1 MSKTLFDA
9 NFYVS
14 SLITYGRRFETRFE
28 KILIKLS
35 LPGLVKHD
43 ESDTSQRSFQVFG
56 LGQCYIPGITHF
68 TSVDTFIQQTLISG
82 VNYSRFTHYIQNT
95 FILAEKFVPIL
106 RGIDMHYNTGRLEP
120 SPRLETGNYF
130 FSLFAVSF
138 LCYNCQNYL
147 VLIIYF
153 FFRNLTGKLKA
164 LFKYEDKSD
173 IHNCRPI
180 TALPKVSKILERV
193 LHQHLYALW
202 LYDRA
207 KLTDSK
213 TVCLT
218 L

>member
-1 MSKTLFDA
+1 MLVHKGT
-9 NFYVS
+9 
-14 SLITYGRRFETRFE
+14 SLIS
-28 KILIKLS
+28 LSPIK
-35 LPGLVKHD
+35 
-43 ESDTSQRSFQVFG
+43 
-56 LGQCYIPGITHF
+56 
-68 TSVDTFIQQTLISG
+68 
-82 VNYSRFTHYIQNT
+82 HYIQNT
-95 FILAEKFVPIL
+95 FILAEKLVPIL
-106 RGIDMHYNTGRLEP
+106 RGIDMHYNTGRP
-120 SPRLETGNYF
+120 GNYF

-138 LCYNCQNYL
+138 LCYNYQNYL

-153 FFRNLTGKLKA
+153 FFRNLTGKVTA

-173 IHNCRPI
+173 INNCRPI

-193 LHQHLYALW
+193 MHQHLYALW

>member
-1 MSKTLFDA
+1 MAVLVHKGT
-9 NFYVS
+9 
-14 SLITYGRRFETRFE
+14 SLIS
-28 KILIKLS
+28 LS
-35 LPGLVKHD
+35 PIKHD
-43 ESDTSQRSFQVFG
+43 
-56 LGQCYIPGITHF
+56 
-68 TSVDTFIQQTLISG
+68 
-82 VNYSRFTHYIQNT
+82 IQNK
-95 FILAEKFVPIL
+95 FILAEKLVPIL

-120 SPRLETGNYF
+120 SLRLETGNYF
-130 FSLFAVSF
+130 FSLFAVYVFSF

>member
-1 MSKTLFDA
+1 MSKTLFNA

-130 FSLFAVSF
+130 FRF
-138 LCYNCQNYL
+138 LRSVFYA
-147 VLIIYF
+147 IIVKITSCLLSIF
-153 FFRNLTGKLKA
+153 FS
-164 LFKYEDKSD
+164 EM
-173 IHNCRPI
+173 
-180 TALPKVSKILERV
+180 
-193 LHQHLYALW
+193 
-202 LYDRA
+202 
-207 KLTDSK
+207 
-213 TVCLT
+213 
-218 L
+218 